1 MMRFLRRL
9 VPNPRTASGKLGIFA
24 FLTTFIVLAG
34 STAGYAYWQSNL
46 SVTSTVGAANL
57 SLTTTNFTSVGYTF
71 GNESLVTTGSV
82 TVTNNTV
89 TTSTQ
94 SGTVALTFGPNAAST
109 LAGKVTLNLW
119 STTNVAT
126 CTSAA
131 TVPGTATTVLWSAG
145 TSVSTTLAPTA
156 SASYCLRSSIA
167 SREAVAVAGGTL
179 TFAPKITGTITLGNF
194 TGSAVATT
202 TQATQYIYPAVTP
215 DTTHWNWIRPN
226 FTNASYDY
234 CLDVSGAATASGTI
248 VISYGCK
255 TAGASNQ
262 NWKFTAS
269 GSTGY
274 FTIQPR
280 NATTLRVDNSS
291 STTSGTGISVNMAAG
306 APATAK
312 NQQWQLQLVSAGVY
326 EIVNPLSGL
335 CLTSPSGAD
344 QNLGQLTQ
352 TACNGSQLQQ
362 YLISQAFEN
371 FTCAV
376 GGSNFTWSWTT
387 ATTGPYQVIVT
398 HGGTDTVVA
407 TTAAS
412 ASGVSVPYAT
422 ISAYGNGTYPVTFVD
437 ANGTTV
443 GLGTANATFLN
454 FTNSCT
460 ANDLQ

>member
-1 MMRFLRRL
+1 MKRFLRRL
-9 VPNPRTASGKLGIFA
+9 VPSPRTVRGKLGIVA

-57 SLTTTNFTSVGYTF
+57 SLATTNFTSVGYTF
-71 GNESLVTTGSV
+71 GNDTLVTTGSV
-82 TVTNNTV
+82 TATNNTV

-94 SGTVALTFGPNAAST
+94 SGSVSLVFGPNGAST

-119 STTNVAT
+119 STSSAAN
-126 CTSAA
+126 CTAAA

-145 TSVSTTLAPTA
+145 TTVTTSLAANA

-167 SREAVAVAGGTL
+167 SRETVATPGGTL
-179 TFAPKITGTITLGNF
+179 TFSPKITGTITLGTF
-194 TGSAVATT
+194 TGSATATT
-202 TQATQYIYPAVTP
+202 TQSTQYIYPSVTP

-226 FTNASYDY
+226 FTNATYDY
-234 CLDVSGAATASGTI
+234 CLDVSGAATTSGTI

-255 TAGASNQ
+255 TVGASNQ

-269 GSTGY
+269 GNSGY

-280 NATTLRVDNSS
+280 NSTGLRVDNSS
-291 STTSGTGISVNMAAG
+291 STASGAGISVITAAG
-306 APATAK
+306 APATAT
-312 NQQWQLQLVSAGVY
+312 NQQWQLQQVSAGVY
-326 EIVNPLSGL
+326 EFVNALSGL
-335 CLTSPSGAD
+335 CLTSPNGAS

-376 GGSNFTWSWTT
+376 GGNNFTWSWTT
-387 ATTGPYQVIVT
+387 ATTGPYQVIVN
-398 HGGTDTVVA
+398 HGGTDTVVT

-412 ASGVSVPYAT
+412 ASGASVSYAT
-422 ISAYGNGTYPVTFVD
+422 IAAYGVGTYNVTFVD

-443 GLGTANATFLN
+443 GLGTVKATSN
-454 FTNSCT
+454 STNSCT

>member
-1 MMRFLRRL
+1 VIRVLRRL
-9 VPNPRTASGKLGIFA
+9 VPSPRTARGKLGIVA

-34 STAGYAYWQSNL
+34 STASYAFWQSTL
-46 SVTSTVGAANL
+46 TVTSTVNAADLTIATSN
-57 SLTTTNFTSVGYTF
+57 LTTATF
-71 GNESLVTTGSV
+71 GNDVLVSTGSITATNSTTTTSTKTGSV
-82 TVTNNTV
+82 TLTVTGSGALAASVTRQVWTTASAANCTATATV
-89 TTSTQ
+89 PTGTTSTLW
-94 SGTVALTFGPNAAST
+94 STSLSLTST
-109 LAGKVTLNLW
+109 LA
-119 STTNVAT
+119 
-126 CTSAA
+126 
-131 TVPGTATTVLWSAG
+131 PQ
-145 TSVSTTLAPTA
+145 TA
-156 SASYCLRSSIA
+156 SVYCVRSSIA
-167 SREAVAVAGGTL
+167 SRESVAVVGGAQSFTPNV
-179 TFAPKITGTITLGNF
+179 AGTITLGNF
-194 TGSAVATT
+194 TGSATASATQT
-202 TQATQYIYPAVTP
+202 TQYIYPAVTP
-215 DTTHWNWIRPN
+215 DTTHWQWIRPN

-255 TAGASNQ
+255 TSGASNQ

-291 STTSGTGISVNMAAG
+291 STTPGAGISVNTAAG
-306 APATAK
+306 TPSTAK
-312 NQQWQLQLVSAGVY
+312 NQQWQLQQVSAGVY
-326 EIVNPLSGL
+326 EFVNPLSGL

-352 TACNGSQLQQ
+352 TACTGSQLQQ

-371 FTCAV
+371 FTCKVANN
-376 GGSNFTWSWTT
+376 NFTWAWTS

-407 TTAAS
+407 TVAAP
-412 ASGVSVPYAT
+412 ATGVSVPYST
-422 ISAYGNGTYPVTFVD
+422 IAAYGTGTYTVTFVD

-443 GLGTANATFLN
+443 GIGTAKTTLLN

-460 ANDLQ
+460 ADDLQ